1 MASRNLHIL
10 PMYISAV
17 FKTHITSSEL
27 CMGPVAVEVLVLC
40 TCEGKL
46 NCVPSARQRPISVQK
61 GQAASKKLV
70 VFAASPFQRGSSSGE
85 GIRQVL
91 TAG

>member
-1 MASRNLHIL
+1 MLLLVLSVKQVQLEEGGGGPLQNLHIL

-46 NCVPSARQRPISVQK
+46 NCVPSTRQRPISVQK
-61 GQAASKKLV
+61 GQAASKNC
-70 VFAASPFQRGSSSGE
+70 
-85 GIRQVL
+85 
-91 TAG
+91 